1 MIRVI
6 EDMPEGTVGIEA
18 IGKVTEDDYKNVM
31 IPALSEALASK
42 DARIMYVLG
51 DDFESYAPGAIWQDI
66 KLGTSNLRNW
76 KRIAVVTD
84 ADWLENS
91 IKALGWMMPGEIKV
105 FDDDEA
111 DEAKAWL
118 VRPDDDD

>member
-18 IGKVTEDDYKNVM
+18 VGKVTEDDYKNVM
-31 IPALSEALASK
+31 IPALSEALERK

-66 KLGTSNLRNW
+66 KLGTSNMRGW

-118 VRPDDDD
+118 VRPDDD

>member
-1 MIRVI
+1 MIRLI

-18 IGKVTEDDYKNVM
+18 IGKITEDDYKNVM
-31 IPALSEALASK
+31 IPALSEALERK